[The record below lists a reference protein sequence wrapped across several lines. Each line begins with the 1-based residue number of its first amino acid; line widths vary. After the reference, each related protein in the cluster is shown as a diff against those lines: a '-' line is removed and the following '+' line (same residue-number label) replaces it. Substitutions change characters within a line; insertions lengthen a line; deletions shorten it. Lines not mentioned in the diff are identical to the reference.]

1 MKGLS
6 DGEIMTRTRSIT
18 KDPSKREA
26 EGSWSGNQV

>member
-6 DGEIMTRTRSIT
+6 DGEIMTRTRLIT